1 MKSPDIIKGTTTIE
15 LDMGTSELADI
26 IFAALLPETK
36 SIPSDRAIT
45 RVSSNGSKI
54 ILHIDAGDLTS
65 MRAAINSFLLWVSG
79 SQRAADSVIDQKS

>member
-1 MKSPDIIKGTTTIE
+1 MKSPDIIAGQTTIE
-15 LDMGTSELADI
+15 LEMESPELASI

-45 RVSSNGSKI
+45 KVSSNGSKI
-54 ILHIDAGDLTS
+54 IIHIDAGDLTS

-79 SQRAADSVIDQKS
+79 SQRAAESVIDQKS